1 MTTRAVSRGV
11 ASRPRASSTPTRRL
25 AAERS
30 SLLDAEG
37 LARWLGVEVVYVRR
51 LVSERRIPFVKLGK
65 YVRFDPDEVADWVD
79 GLRVQPTPRTAS
91 RNRRKNR

>member
-1 MTTRAVSRGV
+1 MTTRAMSRGV
-11 ASRPRASSTPTRRL
+11 ASRPLPSSTPTRRL

-37 LARWLGVEVVYVRR
+37 LASWLGVEVVYVRR

-65 YVRFDPDEVADWVD
+65 YVRFDPDEVAGWVD